1 MDERPNDKRFERTR
15 PLHIHRLWQMA
26 DLQLTSAVLDELK
39 TAFSGF
45 AGRVGQACDDIR
57 TGDGGVSGDD
67 PLSGYVHDFAGSWNY
82 GLGQLSTH
90 GQQCVTML
98 RKVGST
104 FDQLD
109 QHLASE
115 IAPAKE
121 HG

>member
-1 MDERPNDKRFERTR
+1 
-15 PLHIHRLWQMA
+15 MA
-26 DLQLTSAVLDELK
+26 DLQLTSAVLDELIA
-39 TAFSGF
+39 AFSGF
-45 AGRVGQACDDIR
+45 AGQVGRSCDDIR
-57 TGDGGVSGDD
+57 IGDGWVSGDD
-67 PLSGYVHDFAGSWNY
+67 PLSGYVHNFAGSWNY

-98 RKVGST
+98 RQVGST

-121 HG
+121 QG